1 MKIVHV
7 NYSDKIGGA
16 AIALRRFHNFLLEN
30 GIDSKVVVSE
40 KNVDDDNILSINKT
54 SEIIKNT
61 LKSSLS
67 RQLKYFFKTENKN
80 THSLNLIS
88 SKNLSLV
95 NSLKP
100 DYVNL
105 HWIGNE
111 TISISDINKI
121 DSKIIWTLH
130 DMWPFCGAEH
140 YTIDQRYIEGYKKNN
155 RPKYES
161 GFDLNKYIWK
171 KKIKNFKNIEKII
184 CTSKWMYN
192 CAKNSY
198 LFKEKQIAE
207 IPLVLDSELWKPYEK
222 KFARNY
228 FNINERSKVI
238 LFGADNYLK
247 NKRKGF
253 EFIKNSINDIN
264 KNFNNEIVLMLF
276 GTDDIDLK
284 AKIDEFKNIKIIN
297 LGKISDSG
305 LLRIVYSCSD
315 LVVIPS
321 NLEAF
326 GLIAMEAAFCG
337 VPCVVFE
344 NTGLT
349 SIIDHKKNGYIAK
362 HNSINDFK
370 EGINWCLSNLLN
382 KSKFL
387 SETAHL
393 KFDNNK
399 VLQKYLQFIK
409 K

>member
-207 IPLVLDSELWKPYEK
+207 IPLVLDSELWL
-222 KFARNY
+222 
-228 FNINERSKVI
+228 S
-238 LFGADNYLK
+238 
-247 NKRKGF
+247 
-253 EFIKNSINDIN
+253 
-264 KNFNNEIVLMLF
+264 
-276 GTDDIDLK
+276 
-284 AKIDEFKNIKIIN
+284 
-297 LGKISDSG
+297 
-305 LLRIVYSCSD
+305 
-315 LVVIPS
+315 
-321 NLEAF
+321 
-326 GLIAMEAAFCG
+326 LIH
-337 VPCVVFE
+337 
-344 NTGLT
+344 
-349 SIIDHKKNGYIAK
+349 I
-362 HNSINDFK
+362 
-370 EGINWCLSNLLN
+370 
-382 KSKFL
+382 
-387 SETAHL
+387 
-393 KFDNNK
+393 
-399 VLQKYLQFIK
+399 
-409 K
+409 